1 MSHVK
6 TSKGLLAISS
16 RSAVAASAD
25 APPKGVIVEAD
36 SLETNTGDVALL
48 IGGLIQPG
56 DETIK
61 ESSSASPRRPGIR
74 GSLSA
79 EGVVA
84 ESSGSIGSGEDLP
97 VGESPLPPTPPPTCG
112 KSLGAHG
119 ATCTLNEECC
129 LEEGYCC
136 IDFGNAGGLCLEP
149 ADWNS
154 HLGCV

>member
-56 DETIK
+56 DEAIK
-61 ESSSASPRRPGIR
+61 DSSSTSPRRPGIR
-74 GSLSA
+74 GYSF
-79 EGVVA
+79 GR
-84 ESSGSIGSGEDLP
+84 
-97 VGESPLPPTPPPTCG
+97 
-112 KSLGAHG
+112 
-119 ATCTLNEECC
+119 
-129 LEEGYCC
+129 EEGRCWDRGNSCSSNSQCGCSGTCC
-136 IDFGNAGGLCLEP
+136 VASTGSVFATTSEGYGDPNTCEYASWDTTTCMQ
-149 ADWNS
+149 D
-154 HLGCV
+154 